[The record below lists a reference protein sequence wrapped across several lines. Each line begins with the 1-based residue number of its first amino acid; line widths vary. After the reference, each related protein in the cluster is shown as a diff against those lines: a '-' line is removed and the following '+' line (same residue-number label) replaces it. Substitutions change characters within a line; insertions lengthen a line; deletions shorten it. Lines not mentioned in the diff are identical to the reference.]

1 MVVFRPFAD
10 ADYPALAELHD
21 LVWGEPRSLA
31 GLKAA
36 DADFPADA
44 LRVRLV
50 AEQDGRP
57 VLVGGYS
64 ETPWSVAPDKYF
76 LSCLVHPAYQERGLG
91 RAWYQH
97 VAAELERRGARLLT
111 ATTRDD
117 LPAAMRF
124 LQRRGF
130 RVTIREPESRLAVA
144 AFDPAPFAD
153 HATIPGVSILRLPE
167 LQRCDGEWARRC
179 WELEWLL
186 WQDVPTSETFT
197 REEFDEYLEQVTDP
211 EFHPEGYFVAVDA
224 RNGQLVGT
232 THVLPR
238 DGESDVWEF
247 GLTGVVRSHRR
258 RGIALALKL
267 AAIRHAAEHGAST
280 LVTDNEEGNPMYQ
293 LNLQLGFRFV
303 CTWMGFERVAAETSA
318 DAPGKRER

>member
-1 MVVFRPFAD
+1 MLALRPFAD
-10 ADYPALAELHD
+10 ADYPAFAELQR
-21 LVWGEPRSLA
+21 LIWGESRTVA
-31 GLKAA
+31 GLQAA

-76 LSCLVHPAYQERGLG
+76 LSCLVHPAYQGRGLG
-91 RAWYQH
+91 RAWYEH
-97 VAAELERRGARLLT
+97 VAAELEQRGARLLT

-117 LPAAMRF
+117 LPAAVGF
-124 LQRRGF
+124 LERRGF

-144 AFDPAPFAD
+144 AFDPTAFAGRTD
-153 HATIPGVSILRLPE
+153 MRGVRILSLPE
-167 LQRCDGEWARRC
+167 LQRRDEEWARRC
-179 WELEWLL
+179 WELEWRLL
-186 WQDVPTSETFT
+186 QDVPTSEPFT
-197 REEFDEYLEQVTDP
+197 REAFDEYQERVTDAA
-211 EFHPEGYFVAVDA
+211 FYPEGYFVAVDK
-224 RNGQLVGT
+224 GDGKLVGT
-232 THVLPR
+232 SHVLPR
-238 DGESDVWEF
+238 DGEPDVWEF

-267 AAIRHAAEHGAST
+267 AAIAHAAAHGASM

-303 CTWMGFERVAAETSA
+303 CAWLGFERVV
-318 DAPGKRER
+318 R